1 MFGLKQHFFKSY
13 FVAHRQ
19 SVLVECV
26 SDSLLILLLSFALE
40 IEAYLFSPSIAR
52 NVACSE

>member
-1 MFGLKQHFFKSY
+1 MSGLKQHFFKSY
-13 FVAHRQ
+13 FVANRQ